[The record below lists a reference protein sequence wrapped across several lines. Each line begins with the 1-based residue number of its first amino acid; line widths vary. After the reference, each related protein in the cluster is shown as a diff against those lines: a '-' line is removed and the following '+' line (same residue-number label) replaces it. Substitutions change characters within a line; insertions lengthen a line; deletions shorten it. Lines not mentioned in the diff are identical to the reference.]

1 MKVLTKIII
10 VLLLLGI
17 GFVVY
22 DNMSGT
28 KDDME
33 QYIQKYNTFK
43 LQADAANK
51 MVDSLKTVIVIE
63 ENEARAA
70 IGQANIYAAQVKTT
84 KNQVVG
90 LKLNEDSL
98 RKTITD
104 SIEMARR
111 IIPKLDSIIAQQD
124 TVILHQD
131 GEIKDLRFALQ
142 KKDTVISLLT
152 YSRDSLQKVI
162 ITIPMAP
169 KNPNKMFGIT
179 LPSRT
184 VTFIAG
190 TVIGLVTAMG
200 VLK

>member
-1 MKVLTKIII
+1 MKLLTKIII
-10 VLLLLGI
+10 VLLLLGT

-43 LQADAANK
+43 LQADAANQ

>member
-1 MKVLTKIII
+1 MKVLINLII
-10 VLLLLGI
+10 VLLLLGGGI
-17 GFVVY
+17 AVY
-22 DNMSGT
+22 EKYSGT
-28 KDDME
+28 KDQME
-33 QYIQKYNTFK
+33 QYIEKYNTFK
-43 LQADAANK
+43 AQAESTNK
-51 MVDSLKTVIVIE
+51 MVDSLKTIIVIE
-63 ENEARAA
+63 QNEAHAA
-70 IGQANIYAAQVKTT
+70 IDRADLYAAQAKTA
-84 KNQVVG
+84 KGKVVG
-90 LKLNEDSL
+90 LKSNEDSL

-104 SIEMARR
+104 STEMARR
-111 IIPKLDSIIAQQD
+111 IIPKLDSIIAIQD

-131 GEIKDLRFALQ
+131 GELKDVRFALQ

-152 YSRDSLQKVI
+152 YSRDSLQKII

>member
-1 MKVLTKIII
+1 
-10 VLLLLGI
+10 
-17 GFVVY
+17 
-22 DNMSGT
+22 MSGT

>member
-1 MKVLTKIII
+1 MKLLTKIII
-10 VLLLLGI
+10 VLLLLGT

-43 LQADAANK
+43 LQADAANQ

-70 IGQANIYAAQVKTT
+70 IGRANVYATQVKTA

-90 LKLNEDSL
+90 LKSNEDSL

-131 GEIKDLRFALQ
+131 GEIKDLRLALQ

>member
-10 VLLLLGI
+10 VLLLLGT

-70 IGQANIYAAQVKTT
+70 IGQANIYAAQVKTA

-90 LKLNEDSL
+90 LKSNEDSL

>member
-1 MKVLTKIII
+1 MKLLTKIII
-10 VLLLLGI
+10 VLLLLGT

-43 LQADAANK
+43 LQADAANQ

-70 IGQANIYAAQVKTT
+70 IGRANVYATQVKTA

-90 LKLNEDSL
+90 LKSNEDSL

-124 TVILHQD
+124 TVIFHQD
-131 GEIKDLRFALQ
+131 GEIKDLWLALQ

>member
-1 MKVLTKIII
+1 MKLLTKIII
-10 VLLLLGI
+10 VLLLLGT

-43 LQADAANK
+43 LQADAANQ

-70 IGQANIYAAQVKTT
+70 IGRANVYATQVKTA

-90 LKLNEDSL
+90 LKSNEDRL

-131 GEIKDLRFALQ
+131 GEIKDLRLALQ

>member
-1 MKVLTKIII
+1 MKLLTKIII
-10 VLLLLGI
+10 VLLLLGT

-43 LQADAANK
+43 LQADAANQ

-131 GEIKDLRFALQ
+131 GEIKDLRLALQ

>member
-10 VLLLLGI
+10 VLLLLGT

>member
-1 MKVLTKIII
+1 MKLLTKIII
-10 VLLLLGI
+10 VLLLLGT

-43 LQADAANK
+43 LQADAANQ

-70 IGQANIYAAQVKTT
+70 IGRANVYATQVKTA

-90 LKLNEDSL
+90 LKSNEDSL